1 MENFVRSAMA
11 PDTIVA
17 AVAQNTVWNMRN
29 PSVGR
34 PLSMKER
41 SKKWGIPMNPPAPN
55 INPKPINQYS
65 KEPNM
70 KSTKFFIRMLAV
82 FFTLV
87 KPASTNANPGC
98 MKNTSIAASNI
109 HTVFNPRANSPTV
122 SGAAD
127 ASSAGAV
134 TTSVIVSVTAATVSA
149 AAVFCADI
157 SVVKQHKMNIVV
169 AIHSFTKLWLLYF
182 VSIIIILFYTYY
194 LLVML

>member
-1 MENFVRSAMA
+1 
-11 PDTIVA
+11 
-17 AVAQNTVWNMRN
+17 
-29 PSVGR
+29 
-34 PLSMKER
+34 
-41 SKKWGIPMNPPAPN
+41 
-55 INPKPINQYS
+55 
-65 KEPNM
+65 M

-87 KPASTNANPGC
+87 KPASTSANPGC

-127 ASSAGAV
+127 ASAGAV

-169 AIHSFTKLWLLYF
+169 ASTALRSYGFYILYP
-182 VSIIIILFYTYY
+182 
-194 LLVML
+194 